1 MIGTTRIAILLMI
14 IASSTPLWFALAQ
27 EPADKSLQ
35 FFKGK
40 VLPLADVLAKQGVKL
55 DADAAPYGR
64 ALVTDDGKVYPLVK
78 DPASRMFF
86 QDKELLNRPM
96 RLTGKLIAGSTL
108 LQVINVH
115 SYKEG
120 KLHEVYYWCDICT
133 IRRYE
138 GGACECCGGPME
150 RRETVVSNP

>member
-1 MIGTTRIAILLMI
+1 MTAVKRITILATLTVS
-14 IASSTPLWFALAQ
+14 ALPLWLAMAQ
-27 EPADKSLQ
+27 DSDKSLRE
-35 FFKGK
+35 FKGK
-40 VLPLADVLAKQGVKL
+40 VLPLADVLAKHGVKL

-64 ALVTDDGKVYPLVK
+64 ALVTDDGKVYTLVK
-78 DPASRMFF
+78 DPGSRMFF

-96 RLTGKLIAGSTL
+96 RLTGKLIPGSTL

-115 SYKEG
+115 SYKDG

-138 GGACECCGGPME
+138 GGACECCGGPMDRKE
-150 RRETVVSNP
+150 SVVSGQ